1 MSDDRSPTLIETKG
15 MGGVLAQEGFDYQI
29 WCGLVRL
36 PAWLANPA
44 FEELIFEG
52 LEDVEAR
59 FFVPAAPRGRLL
71 ERYQMKRGSLS
82 PADVRAVLQGF
93 LSFEK
98 AYPSAARLQTL
109 VTPHLPATL
118 GWLQRQPERVRRAR
132 PFYAPFADVVGATD
146 ADLLRQLNGA
156 YDPELASFVAT
167 SVEIEERSLPDQA
180 AASAVFIAA
189 LDRAFPHLDVSA
201 RRCGETFD
209 ALCGLVRR
217 STGVP
222 LTRATLEASI
232 EAVLGRPLRPSKTFT
247 MNVRSDRSG
256 VDEHALEIDASA
268 FSGGRAGFPEPERW
282 RQELIEPL
290 DRTAAWLRGR
300 NISRIEMRGSYR
312 LTTAMTIGWAL
323 RSAMGFE
330 LEITTR
336 DGRWATDDRPGHGDA
351 LPPWRI
357 VEPSSLK
364 DEILGI
370 CVGVLRDPGLDIEE
384 TAGIP
389 SSAVLTANL
398 AAPIANSRQAQAG
411 VSDVKRAVDRAVQ
424 RLRPK
429 RLRLFIAGPAAF
441 AVALGHR
448 WNAMPET
455 QLHEFDPGT
464 RRYVQT
470 AIL

>member
-1 MSDDRSPTLIETKG
+1 MSDDRPPTLIETKG

-232 EAVLGRPLRPSKTFT
+232 EAVLG
-247 MNVRSDRSG
+247 
-256 VDEHALEIDASA
+256 
-268 FSGGRAGFPEPERW
+268 
-282 RQELIEPL
+282 
-290 DRTAAWLRGR
+290 
-300 NISRIEMRGSYR
+300 
-312 LTTAMTIGWAL
+312 
-323 RSAMGFE
+323 
-330 LEITTR
+330 
-336 DGRWATDDRPGHGDA
+336 
-351 LPPWRI
+351 
-357 VEPSSLK
+357 
-364 DEILGI
+364 
-370 CVGVLRDPGLDIEE
+370 GL
-384 TAGIP
+384 
-389 SSAVLTANL
+389 
-398 AAPIANSRQAQAG
+398 
-411 VSDVKRAVDRAVQ
+411 
-424 RLRPK
+424 
-429 RLRLFIAGPAAF
+429 
-441 AVALGHR
+441 
-448 WNAMPET
+448 
-455 QLHEFDPGT
+455 
-464 RRYVQT
+464 
-470 AIL
+470 